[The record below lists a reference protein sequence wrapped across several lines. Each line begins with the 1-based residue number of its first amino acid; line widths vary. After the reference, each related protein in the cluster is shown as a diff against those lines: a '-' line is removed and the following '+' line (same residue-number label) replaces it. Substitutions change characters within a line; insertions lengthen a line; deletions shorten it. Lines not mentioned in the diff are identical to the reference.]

1 LTEDNLI
8 GLLKLGDPE
17 AFRALVDQYS
27 GRVFNTALGLL
38 NNREDAEDTTQE
50 VFTEVFRSVRQF
62 RQQSKLSTW
71 IYRIAVSKSLEFRRS
86 RNRKKRSAS
95 MADLFGREQQL
106 NVPGNDPFYHPG
118 VSLERKE
125 MAARLFEALR
135 QLPDTQ
141 RSAFTLSKLE
151 NLSYSEIAEVMK
163 VSVSSVESLLFRA
176 KQKLH
181 KILEKYYEENMK

>member
-1 LTEDNLI
+1 LTEEKLI

-17 AFRALVDQYS
+17 AFRTLVDQYS

-38 NNREDAEDTTQE
+38 NNREDAEDITQE
-50 VFTEVFRSVRQF
+50 VFTEVFCSVRQF

-71 IYRIAVSKSLEFRRS
+71 IYRIAVSKSLEFLRS
-86 RNRKKRSAS
+86 RNRKKRFAS
-95 MADLFGREQQL
+95 MVDLFGREQQL
-106 NVPGNDPFYHPG
+106 NVSGNDPFYHPG

-141 RSAFTLSKLE
+141 RTAFTLSKLE
-151 NLSYSEIAEVMK
+151 SLSYSEIAEVMK

-176 KQKLH
+176 KQNLH